1 MVFVKR
7 HDHKDLEKMLSLS
20 VFLLLLSKV
29 TQNHSLL
36 QKADLNTSKNGIRKE
51 IDGIFES
58 NKHNFICYRSDSN
71 KL

>member
-51 IDGIFES
+51 IDGIF
-58 NKHNFICYRSDSN
+58 
-71 KL
+71 